1 MAYFNSIDVSAI
13 AICGTLWGLLNILF
27 APFFFRATGMPFLC
41 DLIGFA
47 VLIVGAWWIRKP
59 GFLTIVGVIATI
71 LNLSLGGG
79 IQFLGFL
86 AASAFFDVALT
97 IIGYGRSFNKSAY
110 MAVIVMMVTIISA
123 ALAGTVIG
131 TLFMSGPAL
140 IQWGVVGWAGLH
152 VVGGVIGGFIGIT
165 LVLALEKR
173 RIDVHSERRNKF

>member
-1 MAYFNSIDVSAI
+1 MAYFNSLDVSAL
-13 AICGTLWGLLNILF
+13 AICGTLWGVLNILF
-27 APFFFRATGMPFLC
+27 APFFFRATGVPFLC

-59 GFLTIVGVIATI
+59 GFLTIVGVIATV

-79 IQFLGFL
+79 IQFIGFL
-86 AASAFFDVALT
+86 TASAFFDVALT
-97 IIGYGRSFNKSAY
+97 TIGYSRAFKKSAY
-110 MAVIVMMVTIISA
+110 TAVSVMIVTIISA

-152 VVGGVIGGFIGIT
+152 VIGGVIGAFIGIT
-165 LVLALEKR
+165 LILALKKR
-173 RIDVHSERRNKF
+173 RIDVNSESRN